1 MSPCSAPQ
9 PANLREPINPYSW
22 DKEQVKKFL
31 KSRDPCR
38 TAAALHIQEAW
49 RRRQGNLILPSV
61 SVCLRTLNAYP
72 ICLGRIPYIPFDIGT
87 LTGGS
92 GPS

>member
-1 MSPCSAPQ
+1 MIWEACLSTFSDPFSVH
-9 PANLREPINPYSW
+9 LRCEA
-22 DKEQVKKFL
+22 
-31 KSRDPCR
+31 CR

-72 ICLGRIPYIPFDIGT
+72 ICLGRIPYVPFDIGT
-87 LTGGS
+87 ATDGS